1 MKLTEHQRLLLPYDP
16 PLPAAVGGALPSI
29 PQLWERAKV
38 MFGRVIS
45 HIGSTADLSKRWRLT
60 RTQKKEVLGWLEPVE
75 KLARSCLLVRAFSF
89 LLMTPEGRR
98 LMRETPKMAMPEPA
112 KPPAR
117 GNPFSTKIP
126 MPGWHTIAQNQR
138 AFAEQRK
145 IEQQR
150 AAEQVARDRHDPEN
164 WGGGFRVVGWR
175 MPEPEDGQRA
185 VPCGFQKQ
193 RLPWVEMVEPNPWL
207 AHGSV
212 EKKPQR
218 EKDEPALVLARRI
231 EALGRV
237 INNPAPA
244 VMRLARFIAKLPK
257 EALEGLREQYAFAR
271 PHWFQGRAFDIP
283 HAAAHARRA
292 ATIFCIDSS

>member
-1 MKLTEHQRLLLPYDP
+1 MNQSPLYVGSHLPCDP
-16 PLPAAVGGALPSI
+16 PLPAAIGGALPSI

-38 MFGRVIS
+38 MFARVIT
-45 HIGSTADLSKRWRLT
+45 HIGSTADFSKRWRLT
-60 RTQKKEVLGWLEPVE
+60 RIQKKEVLGWLEPVE
-75 KLARSCLLVRAFSF
+75 KLARSCLLVRAFNF
-89 LLMTPEGRR
+89 LMMTPQGQK
-98 LMRETPKMAMPEPA
+98 LLRETPKIEMP
-112 KPPAR
+112 KPPA
-117 GNPFSTKIP
+117 PQPAPTHKTTIP

-138 AFAEQRK
+138 ALAEQQK

-150 AAEQVARDRHDPEN
+150 AAEQAAVDRHDPGN

-212 EKKPQR
+212 EKKPPR

-237 INNPAPA
+237 INNPAPVA
-244 VMRLARFIAKLPK
+244 MRLARFIAKLPK
-257 EALEGLREQYAFAR
+257 EALEDLREQYTFAR